1 MLFKVDH
8 LVLELSKSR
17 QSLSRTKQ
25 LHAFVTKTHLL
36 RDPFYAT
43 KIIRFYALNNDLCS
57 ARNLFDKTP
66 HRSVFLWNSIIRAYA
81 QAHKYN
87 DAISLFKSML
97 RTEIRPDNFTYA
109 CVVRA
114 CSENFDLDGMRLVH
128 GGAIISGLGLN
139 SITCSALVTAYSKLY
154 HVHEAIKVFSGI
166 SDPDL
171 ALWNSMISGYAYC
184 GFWDK
189 SLQLF
194 NWMRCAG
201 NKPDGFTFVGLISCL
216 RESRLLNVG
225 QGIHGLCLKSGFDS
239 SDHVG
244 GVLVSM
250 YARCDCM
257 NSAYSVFSS
266 LFQPD
271 LVTWSAMITGYS
283 EYGDYDKALYFF
295 RKMNMEGKKADLV
308 LIASLLAAAAH
319 SANVLPG
326 IVIHGYVVRHG
337 FEASVMVSSALVD
350 MYSKC
355 GFVGLG
361 IRVFEIMPERNIITY
376 NSVISGLGLHGF
388 ASKAFKMFEEI
399 IERGLEPDESTF
411 AALLCACCHCGLVN
425 NGWEIFRRMTEEFS
439 LQPRTEH
446 YVYMVKLIGM
456 DGNLEEAYN
465 FILSLPKPVDSGVWG
480 ALLSCCE
487 IHKNSEL
494 AEIVA
499 QQLFENDPKK
509 GAYRVM
515 LSNLYA
521 GDGRWNDMKKLR
533 DDTIDGGFRKVP
545 GISWT
550 IGVGNY

>member
-43 KIIRFYALNNDLCS
+43 KIIRFYALNKDLCS

-81 QAHKYN
+81 QAQKYN
-87 DAISLFKSML
+87 DTISLFKSML

-171 ALWNSMISGYAYC
+171 ALWNSMIFGYAYC

-194 NWMRCAG
+194 NWMRCVG
-201 NKPDGFTFVGLISCL
+201 NKPDGYTFVGLISCL

-244 GVLVSM
+244 SVLVSM

-257 NSAYSVFSS
+257 NSAYSVLSS

-271 LVTWSAMITGYS
+271 LVTWSALITGYS
-283 EYGDYDKALYFF
+283 EYGDYDKSLYFF
-295 RKMNMEGKKADLV
+295 RKLNMEGKKADLV
-308 LIASLLAAAAH
+308 LIASLLAAAAE

-337 FEASVMVSSALVD
+337 FEASVMVSSALVA

-355 GFVGLG
+355 GFLGLG

-388 ASKAFKMFEEI
+388 ASEAFKMFEDI

-425 NGWEIFRRMTEEFS
+425 NGREIFRRMTEEFS
-439 LQPRTEH
+439 LQARTEH
-446 YVYMVKLIGM
+446 YVYMVKLLGM

-521 GDGRWNDMKKLR
+521 GDGRWNDIKKLR

-550 IGVGNY
+550 IGIGNY